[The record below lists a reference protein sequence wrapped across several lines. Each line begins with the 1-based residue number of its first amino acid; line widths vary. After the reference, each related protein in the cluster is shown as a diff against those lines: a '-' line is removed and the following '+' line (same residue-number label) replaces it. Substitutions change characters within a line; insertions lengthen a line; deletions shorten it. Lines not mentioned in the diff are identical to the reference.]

1 MRFPVKDTKVQ
12 SQEKKDTQKEKAPD
26 HHKFEILRIKSKH
39 WQPSPY
45 KKSLNKNVPWIN
57 PYIIFIFFWVTLP
70 KKGLDFLRTRN
81 YSKKKQYTISLLLIV
96 ATSVICFFLVNFI
109 GYGAVALILLMAVSL
124 NAILFD
130 IFPVMV
136 SALLSAL
143 IWNFFFIPP
152 TMTFHIET
160 PEDGLMF
167 LMYFVIASINA
178 VLTFKIREFEKKQR
192 DEEERAKSIVLYNTL
207 LNSLSH
213 ELKTPIATI
222 IGAVDT
228 IKDKNSKLSD
238 GNKNELYSEI
248 EIAGLRLN
256 RQVENLL
263 SMSRLEAGFIQP
275 KKDWCDIN
283 EIIFSMIR
291 RNQEDASNHKV
302 VFEAKEHLPL
312 FRLDGGLLEQALY
325 NIMHNAIQHTPT
337 NSIITIDADQID
349 DGCVIWVS
357 DNGKGFPENEIES
370 VFRKFYRIHN
380 TTGGTGLG
388 LSIVKG
394 FTEAMNGKV
403 TLENREGGGSLFTI
417 TIPAETLPINND
429 ENG

>member
-1 MRFPVKDTKVQ
+1 MFFNTVLANFG
-12 SQEKKDTQKEKAPD
+12 KK
-26 HHKFEILRIKSKH
+26 H
-39 WQPSPY
+39 
-45 KKSLNKNVPWIN
+45 
-57 PYIIFIFFWVTLP
+57 
-70 KKGLDFLRTRN
+70 LDLLRTRN
-81 YSKKKQYTISLLLIV
+81 YSKRKQYTISILIIV
-96 ATSVICFFLVNFI
+96 FTSTICFFLVNFV

-130 IFPVMV
+130 IFPVMI

-152 TMTFHIET
+152 TLTFHIET

-192 DEEERAKSIVLYNTL
+192 DEEEGLKSIALYNTL

-213 ELKTPIATI
+213 ELRTPIATI

-228 IKDKNSKLSD
+228 IKDGGSKLS
-238 GNKNELYSEI
+238 NSNRIELYSEI

-263 SMSRLEAGFIQP
+263 SMSRLEAGVIKP
-275 KKDWCDIN
+275 KKDWCDLN
-283 EIIFSMIR
+283 EIIFSTIR
-291 RNQEDASNHKV
+291 RNQKDALDHEII
-302 VFEAKEHLPL
+302 FEPKEHLPL
-312 FRLDGGLLEQALY
+312 FKLDGILLEHILH
-325 NIMHNAIQHTPT
+325 NIIHNALQHTPK
-337 NSIITIDADQID
+337 NSIVTIDANETK
-349 DGCVIWVS
+349 DGCILLVT
-357 DNGKGFPENEIES
+357 DNGKGFPENELSS
-370 VFRKFYRIHN
+370 VFNKFYRLEN
-380 TTGGTGLG
+380 TVGGTGLG

-394 FTEAMNGKV
+394 FTEAMDGKV
-403 TLENREGGGSLFTI
+403 QLENRKESGSLFTI
-417 TIPAETLPINND
+417 SIPAEKTPINPY

>member
-1 MRFPVKDTKVQ
+1 
-12 SQEKKDTQKEKAPD
+12 
-26 HHKFEILRIKSKH
+26 
-39 WQPSPY
+39 
-45 KKSLNKNVPWIN
+45 
-57 PYIIFIFFWVTLP
+57 
-70 KKGLDFLRTRN
+70 
-81 YSKKKQYTISLLLIV
+81 V
-96 ATSVICFFLVNFI
+96 ATSAICFFLVNFI

-130 IFPVMV
+130 IFPVMA

-152 TMTFHIET
+152 TLTFHIET

-178 VLTFKIREFEKKQR
+178 VLTFKIREFEKRQW
-192 DEEERAKSIVLYNTL
+192 DEEERTKSIALYNIL

-213 ELKTPIATI
+213 ELRTPIATI

-228 IKDKNSKLSD
+228 IKDNRSKLSES
-238 GNKNELYSEI
+238 NRNELYAEI

-275 KKDWCDIN
+275 KRDWCDIN
-283 EIIFSMIR
+283 ETIFSTMR
-291 RNQEDASNHKV
+291 RNSQDATEHTILFNP
-302 VFEAKEHLPL
+302 KEHLPL
-312 FRLDGGLLEQALY
+312 FKLDGGLLEQILH
-325 NIMHNAIQHTPT
+325 NLIHNALQHTPK
-337 NSIITIDADQID
+337 NSIITIGADQTGE
-349 DGCVIWVS
+349 GCIVWVS
-357 DNGKGFPENEIES
+357 DNGKGFPENEMDS
-370 VFRKFYRIHN
+370 VFQKFYRLDN
-380 TTGGTGLG
+380 TVGGSGLG

-394 FTEAMNGKV
+394 FTEAMDGKV
-403 TLENREGGGSLFTI
+403 LLENGQEGGSLFTI
-417 TIPAETLPINND
+417 SIPAEASPISTY